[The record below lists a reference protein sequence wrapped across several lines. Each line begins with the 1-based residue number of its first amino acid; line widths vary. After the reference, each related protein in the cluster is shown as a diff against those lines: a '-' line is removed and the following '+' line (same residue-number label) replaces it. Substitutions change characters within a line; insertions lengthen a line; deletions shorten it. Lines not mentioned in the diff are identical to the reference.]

1 MVEIIT
7 KVNSTINGFVWG
19 LPMMILILGVGLYL
33 SIRCGLPQFRYFGHI
48 MKNTLGKAFQK
59 TEKKEGSVSPF
70 KAMCTA
76 LAASIGTGN
85 IAGVSGAIAIGGPGA
100 VFWMWVSALFGMC
113 TKFSEVTLAI
123 KFREK
128 NQAGDWVG
136 GPMYYIKNGLGP
148 NFKWLACIFAVF
160 GALAAFGIGNMTQIN
175 TIASTV
181 NTAIEGIIPTTD
193 SQQFIIGLVVAIIC
207 AAICAFVLLGG
218 VQRLADV
225 CSLLVPVMATIYIL
239 AALTVIVVNISDV
252 PDVLAIIVKG
262 AFDPSSVAGG
272 LAGVG
277 IKTALTKG
285 VGRGIFSN
293 EAGLGSAPIA
303 HAAADVDHPVKQG
316 IFGVFEVF
324 MDTIVVCTMTAL
336 VVLLGVGV
344 QNIEYGNDIG
354 ANLTIQ
360 GFESVFGQGA
370 PAVAVAIC
378 LSMFALSTVL
388 TWSLYGTRCVEF
400 LFGYKASKVY
410 QVIFCLFACMAG
422 TIELSLAWAI
432 ADTLNG
438 LMAIPNLIA
447 LALLSPVV
455 IGLAKEYFA
464 GVKAQKQK

>member
-1 MVEIIT
+1 MVDFIT
-7 KVNSTINGFVWG
+7 NINSTINGFVWG
-19 LPMMILILGVGLYL
+19 LPMMVLILGVGVYL
-33 SIRCGLPQFRYFGHI
+33 SIRCGFPQFRHFLHI
-48 MKNTLGKAFQK
+48 MKNTLGKAF
-59 TEKKEGSVSPF
+59 EKKGKSEGAVSPF

-100 VFWMWVSALFGMC
+100 IFWMWVSALLGMC
-113 TKFSEVTLAI
+113 TKFSEVTLAL
-123 KFREK
+123 KYRER
-128 NQAGDWVG
+128 NQKGDWVG
-136 GPMYYIKNGLGP
+136 GPMYYITNGLGKSW
-148 NFKWLACIFAVF
+148 KWLACVFATF

-181 NTAIEGIIPTTD
+181 NTAISGFIPTTE
-193 SQQFIIGLVVAIIC
+193 SQQTMIAWMVAIIC
-207 AAICAFVLLGG
+207 ALICAIVLIGG
-218 VQRLADV
+218 IQRLADV
-225 CSLLVPVMATIYIL
+225 CSLLVPVMAVIYIV
-239 AALTVIVVNISDV
+239 AALAVILVNAS
-252 PDVLAIIVKG
+252 AIPEAFSAFFVG
-262 AFDPSSVAGG
+262 AFNPASVAGG

-303 HAAADVDHPVKQG
+303 HAAADVDHPVKKG
-316 IFGVFEVF
+316 IYGVFEVF

-344 QNIEYGNDIG
+344 QNIEYGTDIG
-354 ANLTIQ
+354 ANLTIK
-360 GFESVFGQGA
+360 GFESVFGSGI
-370 PAVAVAIC
+370 PGVAVAVC
-378 LSMFALSTVL
+378 LTLFALSTVL
-388 TWSLYGTRCVEF
+388 TWALYGSRCVEY

-410 QVIFCLFACMAG
+410 QVIFCLFACIAG
-422 TIELSLAWAI
+422 TVELSLAWAI

-455 IGLAKEYFA
+455 IKLSKEYFSQ
-464 GVKAQKQK
+464 VKANK

>member
-1 MVEIIT
+1 MVNVISN
-7 KVNSTINGFVWG
+7 VNSAINGFVWG
-19 LPMMILILGVGLYL
+19 IPMMVLILGVGVYL
-33 SIRCGLPQFRYFGHI
+33 SVRCGFPQFCHFAHI
-48 MKNTLGKAFQK
+48 MKNTLGKAFEK

-100 VFWMWVSALFGMC
+100 IFWMWISALLGMC
-113 TKFSEVTLAI
+113 TKFAEVTLAI
-123 KFREK
+123 KYRERNEK
-128 NQAGDWVG
+128 GDWVG
-136 GPMYYIKNGLGP
+136 GPMYYITNGLGK
-148 NFKWLACIFAVF
+148 NWKWLASIFTVF

-181 NTAIEGIIPTTD
+181 NTAIAGFIPTTEA
-193 SQQFIIGLVVAIIC
+193 QQKTIALVIAVICAIIC
-207 AAICAFVLLGG
+207 AIVLIGG
-218 VQRLADV
+218 IQRLADV
-225 CSLLVPVMATIYIL
+225 CALLVPVMAVIYIAGSIIVIVSNISGL
-239 AALTVIVVNISDV
+239 GAALSAVVV
-252 PDVLAIIVKG
+252 G
-262 AFDPSSVAGG
+262 AFNPSAVAGG

-277 IKTALTKG
+277 IKTAITKG

-316 IFGVFEVF
+316 IYGVFEVF

-344 QNIEYGNDIG
+344 QNIEYGTDIG
-354 ANLTIQ
+354 ANLTIM
-360 GFESVFGQGA
+360 GFESVFGHGI
-370 PAVAVAIC
+370 PGVAVAIC
-378 LSMFALSTVL
+378 LTLFALSTVL
-388 TWSLYGTRCVEF
+388 TWALYGSRCVEY
-400 LFGYKASKVY
+400 LLGYKASKVY

-422 TIELSLAWAI
+422 SVELDLAWAI

-455 IGLAKEYFA
+455 VKLSKEYFTEII
-464 GVKAQKQK
+464 KK

>member
-1 MVEIIT
+1 MVDLIT
-7 KVNSTINGFVWG
+7 NINSTINGFVWG
-19 LPMMILILGVGLYL
+19 LPMMVLILGVGVYL
-33 SIRCGLPQFRYFGHI
+33 SIRCGFPQFRHFLHI
-48 MKNTLGKAFQK
+48 MKNTLGKAF
-59 TEKKEGSVSPF
+59 EKKEKTEGAVSPF

-100 VFWMWVSALFGMC
+100 IFWMWISALLGMC
-113 TKFSEVTLAI
+113 TKFSEVTLAL
-123 KFREK
+123 KYRER
-128 NQAGDWVG
+128 NQKGDWVG
-136 GPMYYIKNGLGP
+136 GPMYYITNGLGKSW
-148 NFKWLACIFAVF
+148 KWLACVFATF

-181 NTAIEGIIPTTD
+181 NTAISGFIPTTE
-193 SQQFIIGLVVAIIC
+193 SQQTIIAWVVAIIC
-207 AAICAFVLLGG
+207 ALICAIVLIGG
-218 VQRLADV
+218 IQRLADV
-225 CSLLVPVMATIYIL
+225 CSLLVPVMAVIYIV
-239 AALTVIVVNISDV
+239 AALIVIIVNV
-252 PDVLAIIVKG
+252 GALPGAFAAIVKG
-262 AFDPSSVAGG
+262 AFNPASVAGG

-316 IFGVFEVF
+316 IYGVFEVF

-336 VVLLGVGV
+336 VVLLGIGV

-354 ANLTIQ
+354 ANLTIM
-360 GFESVFGQGA
+360 GFESVFGSGI
-370 PAVAVAIC
+370 PGVAVAIC
-378 LSMFALSTVL
+378 LTLFALSTVL
-388 TWSLYGTRCVEF
+388 TWALYGSRCVEY

-410 QVIFCLFACMAG
+410 QVIFCLFACIAG
-422 TIELSLAWAI
+422 TVELSLAWAI

-455 IGLAKEYFA
+455 IKLSKEYFSE
-464 GVKAQKQK
+464 VKKNK

>member
-1 MVEIIT
+1 MVNVISN
-7 KVNSTINGFVWG
+7 VNSAINGFVWG
-19 LPMMILILGVGLYL
+19 IPMMVLILGVGVYL
-33 SIRCGLPQFRYFGHI
+33 SVRCGFPQFCHFAHI
-48 MKNTLGKAFQK
+48 MKNTLGKAFEK

-100 VFWMWVSALFGMC
+100 IFWMWISALLGMC
-113 TKFSEVTLAI
+113 TKFAEVTLAI
-123 KFREK
+123 KYRERNEK
-128 NQAGDWVG
+128 GDWVG
-136 GPMYYIKNGLGP
+136 GPMYYITNGLGK
-148 NFKWLACIFAVF
+148 NWKWLASIFTVF

-181 NTAIEGIIPTTD
+181 NTAIAGFIPTTEA
-193 SQQFIIGLVVAIIC
+193 QQKTIALVIAVICAIIC
-207 AAICAFVLLGG
+207 AIVLIGG
-218 VQRLADV
+218 IQRLADV
-225 CSLLVPVMATIYIL
+225 CALLVPVMAVIYIAGSIIVIL
-239 AALTVIVVNISDV
+239 SNISGLGATLSAIVV
-252 PDVLAIIVKG
+252 G
-262 AFDPSSVAGG
+262 AFNPSAVAGG
-272 LAGVG
+272 LAGIG
-277 IKTALTKG
+277 IKTAITKG

-316 IFGVFEVF
+316 IYGVFEVF

-344 QNIEYGNDIG
+344 QNIEYGTDIG
-354 ANLTIQ
+354 ANLTIM
-360 GFESVFGQGA
+360 GFESVFGHGV
-370 PAVAVAIC
+370 PGVAVAIC
-378 LSMFALSTVL
+378 LTLFALSTVL
-388 TWSLYGTRCVEF
+388 TWALYGSRCVEY
-400 LFGYKASKVY
+400 LLGYKASKVY

-422 TIELSLAWAI
+422 SVELDLAWAI

-455 IGLAKEYFA
+455 VKLSKEYFTEII
-464 GVKAQKQK
+464 KK

>member
-1 MVEIIT
+1 MVDFIT
-7 KVNSTINGFVWG
+7 NINSTINGFVWG
-19 LPMMILILGVGLYL
+19 LPMMVLILGVGVYL
-33 SIRCGLPQFRYFGHI
+33 SIRCGFPQFRHFLHI
-48 MKNTLGKAFQK
+48 MKNTLGKAF
-59 TEKKEGSVSPF
+59 EKKGKAEGAVSPF

-100 VFWMWVSALFGMC
+100 IFWMWVSALLGMC
-113 TKFSEVTLAI
+113 TKFSEVTLAL
-123 KFREK
+123 KYRER
-128 NQAGDWVG
+128 NQKGDWVG
-136 GPMYYIKNGLGP
+136 GPMYYITNGLGKSW
-148 NFKWLACIFAVF
+148 KWLACVFATF

-181 NTAIEGIIPTTD
+181 NTAISGFIPTTE
-193 SQQFIIGLVVAIIC
+193 SQQTMIAWVVAIIC
-207 AAICAFVLLGG
+207 ALICAIVLLGG
-218 VQRLADV
+218 IQRLADV
-225 CSLLVPVMATIYIL
+225 CSLLVPVMAVIYIV
-239 AALTVIVVNISDV
+239 AALAVILVNAS
-252 PDVLAIIVKG
+252 AIPEAFSAIFAG
-262 AFDPSSVAGG
+262 AFNPASVAGG

-316 IFGVFEVF
+316 IYGVFEVF

-344 QNIEYGNDIG
+344 QNIEYGTDIG
-354 ANLTIQ
+354 ANLTIK
-360 GFESVFGQGA
+360 GFESVFGSGI
-370 PAVAVAIC
+370 PGVAVAVC
-378 LSMFALSTVL
+378 LTLFALSTVL
-388 TWSLYGTRCVEF
+388 TWALYGSRCVEY

-410 QVIFCLFACMAG
+410 QVIFCLFACIAG
-422 TIELSLAWAI
+422 SVELSLAWAI

-455 IGLAKEYFA
+455 IKLSKEYFSQ
-464 GVKAQKQK
+464 VKANK